1 MRRAQVF
8 VRGLAFKARPQE
20 LVEFFSSCGE
30 VLRIEV
36 GESEWER
43 AREKGRQ
50 TDNGGENEREH
61 ASGTR
66 LDAAASPLSP
76 CTFIP
81 RRAAAALGRAAPPPP
96 VAASPPYN

>member
-50 TDNGGENEREH
+50 TDNGGENDESVRAVP
-61 ASGTR
+61 ASMPPR
-66 LDAAASPLSP
+66 RRFHRVPLS
-76 CTFIP
+76 
-81 RRAAAALGRAAPPPP
+81 RATPPPH
-96 VAASPPYN
+96 